1 MKQSGTFIAFA
12 LLVFIGFSPVQVR
25 SESAILNP
33 LLATLKQVG
42 PEGEGN
48 AEAAA
53 AWEKITEVGAPAIIP
68 ILEAMSGSGPLTRNW
83 MRSAVEAIFEKET
96 KAGTAITPAAL
107 ETFFS
112 NREHDA
118 NARDLAYDLL
128 TKIDANEAGSLI
140 PSMLDDPAPPLRRLA
155 VAQLITRGKSELAA
169 GKKEASLA
177 TLNEAL
183 SAARDIKQINE
194 IAKLLRGKLEQ
205 KVDLPKHFGFLSHW
219 HLIAPF
225 DNTGKE
231 GFDTVFPPEK
241 EIDLEAAYEGK
252 ESKEVK
258 WQEYATSDDYGM
270 VDFNTPYSPLKEVT
284 GYAYTEYESGEARD
298 AELRLGCKNAWKVWL
313 NGELIFGRDEYHRG
327 ARIDQYVL
335 PVKLKKGKNALLVK
349 ACQNEQEQTWTV
361 EWQFQLRVCDS
372 TGTAIPATNRKPT
385 PEPEV
390 KARRRGA
397 AAEEKK

>member
-1 MKQSGTFIAFA
+1 MKRIGPLIALS
-12 LLVFIGFSPVQVR
+12 LLVFATLATTSVR
-25 SESAILNP
+25 GENAVLNP

-53 AWEKITEVGAPAIIP
+53 AWGELTQHGSDAIIP
-68 ILEAMSGSGPLTRNW
+68 ILEAMDGAGPLSRNW
-83 MRSAVEAIFEKET
+83 MRSAAEAIFDEEAKT
-96 KAGTAITPAAL
+96 GAAVDADAL
-107 ETFFS
+107 TTFFS
-112 NREHDA
+112 HRDHDA
-118 NARDLAYDLL
+118 RARDLAFDFL
-128 TKIDANEAGSLI
+128 TRVDQKKADSLI
-140 PSMLDDPAPPLRRLA
+140 PAMRDDPSPVLRRLA
-155 VAQLITRGKSELAA
+155 VAQLITQGKNELKAE
-169 GKKEASLA
+169 KKDASLA

-194 IAKLLRGKLEQ
+194 IAKLLREKLEQ

-225 DNTGKE
+225 DNTKLK
-231 GFDTVFPPEK
+231 GFDTAYPPEK
-241 EIDLEAAYEGK
+241 EINLEASYEGK

-258 WQEYATSDDYGM
+258 WQPYATSDDYGM
-270 VDFNTPYSPLKEVT
+270 VDFNTPFSPLKEVV
-284 GYAYTEYESGEARD
+284 GYAYTEYESAEARD
-298 AELRLGCKNAWKVWL
+298 AELRLGCKNAWKIWL

-335 PVKLKKGKNALLVK
+335 PVKLKKGRNTVLVK

-372 TGTAIPATNRKPT
+372 TGTAILATNRKPT
-385 PEPEV
+385 PKPEV

-397 AAEEKK
+397 AEKK